1 MLPIKKNPNA
11 IDQSF
16 VQYLLAMTDGVTGR
30 IIDVLRRAALDAVA
44 HQNETGWNRSIAY
57 GRCDASSNRQ
67 STPLNPI
74 TDIIG

>member
-16 VQYLLAMTDGVTGR
+16 VQYLLALTDGVTGR

-44 HQNETGWNRSIAY
+44 TKTKPFGIDQLLMAGATLPAIA
-57 GRCDASSNRQ
+57 NQ
-67 STPLNPI
+67 HL
-74 TDIIG
+74 